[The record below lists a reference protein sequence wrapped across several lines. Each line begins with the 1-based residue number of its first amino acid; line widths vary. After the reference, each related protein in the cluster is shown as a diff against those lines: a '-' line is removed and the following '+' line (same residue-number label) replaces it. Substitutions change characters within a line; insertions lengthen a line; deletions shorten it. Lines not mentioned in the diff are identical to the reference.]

1 LRETVVPADQR
12 IQASKRN
19 QTQGRKR
26 SACSWKRPCALRIRR
41 WRNAFDRPMDCL
53 PLTLA
58 TRTEPTWSSERKLAA
73 PVYWRDSLRRTRKEG
88 TDVGWRLRADLHHD
102 GGPAACCSGVACGCR
117 ALIRRGS
124 SSWNPSPPRRRW
136 AGSAGRSRSAA
147 GSPARSRR
155 SCGPVDQSVDATRFE
170 CWWPLARGNPAS
182 IRKLA
187 RSRRKVEPAEGSR
200 TGTACTDKKA
210 HARGDGRRKFLPVM
224 HRTGSFAPR
233 HARGH
238 PFVDAGSS
246 GERWQHRFGM
256 NGQEE
261 ADPSDGERLPT
272 RSKPS

>member
-1 LRETVVPADQR
+1 VLL
-12 IQASKRN
+12 
-19 QTQGRKR
+19 
-26 SACSWKRPCALRIRR
+26 CA
-41 WRNAFDRPMDCL
+41 
-53 PLTLA
+53 
-58 TRTEPTWSSERKLAA
+58 
-73 PVYWRDSLRRTRKEG
+73 WRDSLRRTRKEG

-102 GGPAACCSGVACGCR
+102 GDPGSLLFGCCLQPPSPHTAGKR
-117 ALIRRGS
+117 Q
-124 SSWNPSPPRRRW
+124 WNPSPPRRRW
-136 AGSAGRSRSAA
+136 VGSAGRSRSAA
-147 GSPARSRR
+147 GSSSARSRR
-155 SCGPVDQSVDATRFE
+155 SCGPVDSRSMRPGSSAGGRWPGATLRSPE
-170 CWWPLARGNPAS
+170 AREV
-182 IRKLA
+182 
-187 RSRRKVEPAEGSR
+187 RRKAGPAEGSR

-256 NGQEE
+256 NGQEG